1 MAVTKKRT
9 NRNSSAQSRKRK
21 VKHDGLFGLH
31 LFSGIKV
38 IPAWIPTQR
47 ALWCHFY
54 ALTFSLII
62 LTPLTIMFF
71 DRRQPVELELV
82 KIENKNGLPEAR
94 EGDEVTVTYN
104 AKVIREGCGGE
115 LLQTIVD
122 SANKITAFV
131 REPTIFNAN
140 NPQRIGNI
148 TFSKT
153 LIIPRGVTSGPA
165 LYVPRIERW
174 CNPLQRY
181 LWPIPQEPQPSI
193 KFTVLP

>member
-1 MAVTKKRT
+1 MAT
-9 NRNSSAQSRKRK
+9 NRKPKTSSARKRK

-31 LFSGIKV
+31 LFQNIHI
-38 IPAWIPTQR
+38 IPKWIPTQR

-54 ALTFSLII
+54 ALAFSLMV

-94 EGDEVTVTYN
+94 EGDEVTVTSN
-104 AKVIREGCGGE
+104 ATIIREGCSGE
-115 LLQTIVD
+115 LLRTIID

-131 REPTIFNAN
+131 REPTVFNNN
-140 NPQRIGNI
+140 NPVRGNI

-153 LIIPRGVTSGPA
+153 LTIPRGLTPGPA